1 MDGEIRY
8 NFGSITDLAG
18 GMTNKWQSLNDKL
31 DEIKSSIQPLVATWQ
46 GADADAYQV
55 KQGEWNSAQ
64 TELTTVLQSL
74 IGAVN
79 SGNQKMM
86 EQEAMNRSRFS

>member
-8 NFGSITDLAG
+8 NFGSIADLTS
-18 GMTNKWQSLNDKL
+18 GMTVKWQSLNEKL

-55 KQGEWNSAQ
+55 RQGEWNAAQ
-64 TELTTVLQSL
+64 AELNTVLQSL
-74 IGAVN
+74 IGAV
-79 SGNQKMM
+79 SAGNQKMI
-86 EQEAMNRSRFS
+86 EQEALNRSRFA

>member
-8 NFGSITDLAG
+8 NFGSIADLAS
-18 GMTNKWQSLNDKL
+18 GMTVKWQSLNERL

-55 KQGEWNSAQ
+55 RQGEWNAAQ
-64 TELTTVLQSL
+64 TELNTVLQSL
-74 IGAVN
+74 IGAV
-79 SGNQKMM
+79 SAGNQKMI
-86 EQEAMNRSRFS
+86 EQEAMNRARFA